1 MLLWKPRSSEFQ
13 RESGKNGHCFVIV
26 RLMSLELKIRMSLD
40 ISAGEEQSEVV
51 ETRLKRIKYE
61 VRKWKCS
68 YIL

>member
-51 ETRLKRIKYE
+51 ETRLK
-61 VRKWKCS
+61 
-68 YIL
+68 

>member
-40 ISAGEEQSEVV
+40 ISAEEQSEVV
-51 ETRLKRIKYE
+51 ETRLK
-61 VRKWKCS
+61 
-68 YIL
+68 